1 MTVLKHMP
9 GDSFRAMMEFDRCKD
24 DPIVWRSMV
33 LAILLERETMLSRQA
48 SDRRWIIFSWLLVIA
63 SWGGWVAV
71 ICNLMV
77 KS

>member
-1 MTVLKHMP
+1 MTVLKSMP

-48 SDRRWIIFSWLLVIA
+48 SDYRWLIFSWVLLLVSLGSQA
-63 SWGGWVAV
+63 A
-71 ICNLMV
+71 MV
-77 KS
+77 YKLVHP